1 MLLRWAQFSLL
12 PDCKIQMFIFFGFYD
27 QIPSMQRDG
36 LILVALFHSGKVQL
50 LQLNMK
56 MRISK
61 TELQDLLD
69 TLSSV

>member
-1 MLLRWAQFSLL
+1 VLLRWAQFSLL
-12 PDCKIQMFIFFGFYD
+12 PDCKIQIFIFFGFYD